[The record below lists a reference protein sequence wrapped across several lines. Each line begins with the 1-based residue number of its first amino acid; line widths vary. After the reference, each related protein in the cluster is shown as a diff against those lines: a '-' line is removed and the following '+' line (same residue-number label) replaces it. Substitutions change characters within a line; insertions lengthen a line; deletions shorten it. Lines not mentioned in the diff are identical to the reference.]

1 MPQGHSSIEIQP
13 LSKLLLSTVSDKFF
27 VLNFICLDILSAC
40 MSVHHIRTWGLL
52 RPEEGSIRC
61 LETGVVVLGT
71 EPKTFGML

>member
-1 MPQGHSSIEIQP
+1 
-13 LSKLLLSTVSDKFF
+13 
-27 VLNFICLDILSAC
+27 